1 MPLPAWGEATGG
13 SVVSG
18 INSDRDTVE
27 YNDPTIIF
35 FPDDPAYPECVYP
48 TIAWRGLESNGAFNS
63 AGLFQ
68 ALTGGQSHQEGDV
81 APGGMSAHLTKII
94 LTTMCATADEAL
106 TKLVDEGRLP
116 TSGTCHIAIDGQ
128 GKGWVIEQTAQEC
141 VIREQNRSVE
151 GEGDYQI
158 INNIFFDEEMLEHNV
173 TDGSYDDC
181 YPRFETVKY
190 FLDRDYGNVT
200 VDTLRA
206 AMASNTYVDP
216 ETKEMSEEPYWGNDG
231 KVYNSPEGV
240 AAKFK
245 TIGRMICNNTDKVA
259 YIISGTE
266 NTEISQLPRAT
277 GTYNRIALKEDPKAM
292 TQDAQNYAQ
301 LYIYQAARDI
311 DNAGTVDAQ
320 RRENFELARE
330 YFVEGIN
337 YRTLIGYISDPD
349 EVLELYGKATSAF
362 CRAQVYAKTT
372 WDQPQS
378 LASDFDNV
386 GYIY

>member
-1 MPLPAWGEATGG
+1 
-13 SVVSG
+13 
-18 INSDRDTVE
+18 
-27 YNDPTIIF
+27 
-35 FPDDPAYPECVYP
+35 
-48 TIAWRGLESNGAFNS
+48 
-63 AGLFQ
+63 
-68 ALTGGQSHQEGDV
+68 
-81 APGGMSAHLTKII
+81 
-94 LTTMCATADEAL
+94 
-106 TKLVDEGRLP
+106 
-116 TSGTCHIAIDGQ
+116 
-128 GKGWVIEQTAQEC
+128 
-141 VIREQNRSVE
+141 
-151 GEGDYQI
+151 
-158 INNIFFDEEMLEHNV
+158 
-173 TDGSYDDC
+173 
-181 YPRFETVKY
+181 
-190 FLDRDYGNVT
+190 
-200 VDTLRA
+200 
-206 AMASNTYVDP
+206 MASNTYVDP